1 MKNNLYL
8 RLIAGAIALLGF
20 VVPAAAG
27 ITSAGM
33 NLGNTSAWT
42 AKQTF
47 FTATTSAASIN
58 LPHGTAP
65 SSPVNGDLWTTSA
78 GGLFGR
84 INSATKS
91 YANLETAQTWSG
103 QQTFGTSPLKF
114 THGIISDGNGNGST
128 TGNAR
133 GTGAID
139 LQTNRGAAT
148 QVASGNYSTVIGY
161 RNTASAL
168 DSFAIGDSNAISA
181 TEAFGIGKGNTITG
195 GNTAFAIGES
205 NSLSTSADGA
215 VGDSNTVSDGYA
227 IGNGH
232 NVSGGTDSFAIG
244 GSCVVDQAG
253 ALALNNDTYGG
264 AVNSIAGGYQSKT
277 FNANGWKGS
286 LALASSSHQ
295 GSDGSSQSV
304 LYSINNYTTDTTSTT
319 LTSAGEDGS
328 TGGIG
333 LPSSSSR
340 AWMFKALVVG
350 TRATGVSAAYEIT
363 GAIKRV
369 GSTTSLIGA
378 VVVTPLED
386 AGAST
391 WDATAVADDTNEE
404 LDINVTGEASVTI
417 NWSAS
422 VWMSQVTRD

>member
-47 FTATTSAASIN
+47 YTATTSAASIN

-65 SSPVNGDLWTTSA
+65 SSPVNGDIWTTSA

-84 INSATKS
+84 INSNTKT

-139 LQTNRGAAT
+139 LQTNRSAAT

-161 RNTASAL
+161 RNTGSGTY
-168 DSFAIGDSNAISA
+168 SFAAGQSNLVS
-181 TEAFGIGKGNTITG
+181 GNNG
-195 GNTAFAIGES
+195 SGAIG
-205 NSLSTSADGA
+205 ST
-215 VGDSNTVSDGYA
+215 NTVSGGYSFATGYGNSITATGGFASGDQNTLGSGSYATGLGSQNISNGLYGLASGYICETGVNSEGA
-227 IGNGH
+227 IAFGVYAKNDANRSGAL
-232 NVSGGTDSFAIG
+232 VQASGRISASGDSQTSRFSLRKQTTDATPAELKMGTGGT
-244 GSCVVDQAG
+244 Q
-253 ALALNNDTYGG
+253 T
-264 AVNSIAGGYQSKT
+264 
-277 FNANGWKGS
+277 
-286 LALASSSHQ
+286 
-295 GSDGSSQSV
+295 
-304 LYSINNYTTDTTSTT
+304 
-319 LTSAGEDGS
+319 
-328 TGGIG
+328 IG
-333 LPSSSSR
+333 LGTGTSR
-340 AWMFKALVVG
+340 AWAFKALVVG
-350 TRATGVSAAYEIT
+350 TTSSGDSAAYEIT
-363 GAIKRV
+363 GAMKRV

-378 VVVTPLED
+378 VTVVAYED
-386 AGAST
+386 AGASA
-391 WDATAVADDTNEE
+391 WDATISADNTNDE
-404 LDINVTGEASVTI
+404 LDITVTGAAATTI
-417 NWSAS
+417 NWHST
-422 VWMSQVTRD
+422 VTISQVLI